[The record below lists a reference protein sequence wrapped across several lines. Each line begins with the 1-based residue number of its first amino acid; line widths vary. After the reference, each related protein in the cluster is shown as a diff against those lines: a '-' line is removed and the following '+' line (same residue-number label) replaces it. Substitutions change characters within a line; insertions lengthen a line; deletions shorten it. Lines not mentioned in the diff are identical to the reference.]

1 MPDIQHSVQIAA
13 KPEAIYPLAAT
24 ADGFRKWWATDVTEA
39 DSAIELGFFNR
50 ASVYRLRHIAEK
62 PPIEVEWRCET
73 GQEWT
78 GTRISFRLEAGQNG
92 TLLRFTHADW
102 QAATDYFVSCNTAW
116 GELMYRLKA
125 VAEGKAPG
133 PLFSASGMA
142 Y

>member
-1 MPDIQHSVQIAA
+1 MADIQHSVQISA
-13 KPEAIYPLAAT
+13 KPEAVYPLVAT
-24 ADGFRKWWATDVTEA
+24 ADGFRQWWATDITEPGGA
-39 DSAIELGFFNR
+39 VELGFFNR
-50 ASVYRLRHIAEK
+50 TSIYRLRPQIEK

-78 GTRISFRLEAGQNG
+78 GTRIRFRLEAGGTG

-102 QAATDYFVSCNTAW
+102 QAASDYFISCNTAW

-133 PLFSASGMA
+133 PLFSAAGLA